1 MGEKSH
7 VDTWEKIPFLIMG
20 ENYHSLQMGEY
31 DIIQSSWTDSTGQQW
46 LGYYII

>member
-20 ENYHSLQMGEY
+20 DNSHSSEKGEY
-31 DIIQSSWTDSTGQQW
+31 VI
-46 LGYYII
+46 YEM